1 MTAALAQQRFVH
13 AIGRADDTASAEPAV
28 TETAPGKGILGL
40 NARIGAWIKA
50 HPRLAAL
57 LVIAL

>member
-1 MTAALAQQRFVH
+1 MATAV
-13 AIGRADDTASAEPAV
+13 ASEDVQVSP
-28 TETAPGKGILGL
+28 TTRLGL
-40 NARIGAWIKA
+40 NARLLAWVKR